1 MFVGQEASLPASAR
15 WSDHIPDSAIPDR
28 SPLHNLHS
36 DHLLPHPSKQGSV
49 RSYRVHPEKPGFYS
63 IDGLFLCYT
72 RDKDRLTFKSNL
84 LLNHLQGCSVAV
96 THVTP
101 PGYVQIFH
109 NQMLFS

>member
-36 DHLLPHPSKQGSV
+36 DHPVHLLSKPAWVQ
-49 RSYRVHPEKPGFYS
+49 SYRAHPEKPGFYS

-72 RDKDRLTFKSNL
+72 RDKDRLTFQSNL
-84 LLNHLQGCSVAV
+84 FLNHRPGCPNVV
-96 THVTP
+96 TQVPP
-101 PGYVQIFH
+101 PG
-109 NQMLFS
+109 

>member
-72 RDKDRLTFKSNL
+72 RDKDRSASQPNPPLRHLPDFPAAATPIL
-84 LLNHLQGCSVAV
+84 LLL
-96 THVTP
+96 
-101 PGYVQIFH
+101 
-109 NQMLFS
+109 